1 MMPPHIFGARNFA
14 VGNLAT
20 VFLYAG
26 VSLGTLIVTLF
37 LQETAGL
44 PAAQAGLATLSLP
57 VLSFFLAPRFG
68 ALAGRHGPRWYM
80 ACGPL
85 IAAVGYLLMAGAQQC
100 DRAGGRADRDRVHL
114 GHHQRRHR
122 CRGLPSGCAGHY
134 RAVRGGRGDLCGR
147 HPESQARP
155 GGGAA
160 RRQCEL

>member
-44 PAAQAGLATLSLP
+44 PAAQAGLATLPLP

-68 ALAGRHGPRWYM
+68 APAGRHGPRWYM

-85 IAAVGYLLMAGAQQC
+85 IAAVGYLLM
-100 DRAGGRADRDRVHL
+100 GRPTM
-114 GHHQRRHR
+114 GS
-122 CRGLPSGCAGHY
+122 RGW
-134 RAVRGGRGDLCGR
+134 
-147 HPESQARP
+147 P
-155 GGGAA
+155 G
-160 RRQCEL
+160 